1 MPTPPSPRPS
11 RLRAHDDPGDPPDG
25 AWVNDD
31 EDAAAGDSSEAGG
44 VSLIDGDLARYRD
57 DEANP
62 T

>member
-1 MPTPPSPRPS
+1 MSTPPSPRPS
-11 RLRAHDDPGDPPDG
+11 KLRAHDDPGDPPDG
-25 AWVNDD
+25 AWVNDA
-31 EDAAAGDSSEAGG
+31 EDVDNATEASG